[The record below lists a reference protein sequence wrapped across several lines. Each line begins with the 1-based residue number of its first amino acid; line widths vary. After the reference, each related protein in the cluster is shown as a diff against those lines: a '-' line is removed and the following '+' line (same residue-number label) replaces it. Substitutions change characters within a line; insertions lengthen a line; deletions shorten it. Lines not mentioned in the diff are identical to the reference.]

1 MPEGTHTLGGL
12 DLHANSVRTVFQ
24 PWPRFIVAENNRTS
38 NVVFIASTPGS
49 NSSPSGPLWSN
60 SPAGIHPAWTVLVQR
75 WCVPEQGEEIDDNE
89 AEAREGNLSRHVS
102 DKDIGIN

>member
-1 MPEGTHTLGGL
+1 MVKQLTKRTALVSSAGL
-12 DLHANSVRTVFQ
+12 
-24 PWPRFIVAENNRTS
+24 TS
-38 NVVFIASTPGS
+38 IHGVECLVKKE
-49 NSSPSGPLWSN
+49 SN